1 VGGEA
6 GAGELNAHEHIFLT
20 LCSIL
25 AVMRFGA
32 SQAPPPTASGTRRRR
47 RRRNGIV
54 PWGPFFIAVPDTEV
68 LVESHDAL
76 VCLIDG
82 RRTWI
87 PRHEI
92 LNHDVPRQGRRGLI
106 VIARRAAVAVGVLAA
121 A

>member
-1 VGGEA
+1 MP
-6 GAGELNAHEHIFLT
+6 I
-20 LCSIL
+20 
-25 AVMRFGA
+25 
-32 SQAPPPTASGTRRRR
+32 PPGRRRRR

-54 PWGPFFIAVPDTEV
+54 PWGPFFVALPDAEV
-68 LVESHDAL
+68 LAESNDAL

-87 PRHEI
+87 PRKEI
-92 LNHDVPRQGRRGLI
+92 LNHDVPRRGRRGLI